1 MYKSLLL
8 VDCNLTVTNI
18 YFSTIISIT
27 YYEIKKKN
35 PLEYDIFL
43 ENIIFNKVQKYKFY
57 LIIMPM
63 L

>member
-8 VDCNLTVTNI
+8 VECNLIVIKI

-27 YYEIKKKN
+27 YYEIKKN
-35 PLEYDIFL
+35 IRIWYFL
-43 ENIIFNKVQKYKFY
+43 ENIIFNKVQEYKFN